1 MFQLVCLEP
10 RNKAS
15 NFQDFEDYIV
25 QYAAQQRGAF
35 RKKDLAAWLESIG
48 TPVGAGLQT
57 QLERLV
63 ASGKLVKSGWGAYQL
78 NGTVSEEALS
88 IS

>member
-1 MFQLVCLEP
+1 MMTTI
-10 RNKAS
+10 
-15 NFQDFEDYIV
+15 DYIV

-63 ASGKLVKSGWGAYQL
+63 ASGKLVKSGWGEYRLSGA
-78 NGTVSEEALS
+78 VSEEALS